1 MESNNMYQDT
11 FVVTDDRRTA
21 KLAELYATL
30 LQHHRKCDELFAA
43 IKQAKGERVAMHTA
57 QYPARELAFEVAHLR
72 MIVALNPMIKMV
84 QSVWDECQRLR
95 KQTFATFH
103 VDTDALARNNIISA
117 EELFDQACA
126 LYWEYQIAHY
136 DLHRYQCESVFKLQD
151 ADPDC
156 FIFDHG
162 DQSLADLTAVFT
174 PLYRDYK
181 RLLELDEAIKRAKS
195 NRVQRTDDNQRLF
208 ADRERRYDA
217 AVAAY
222 RHCALKL
229 HEMLEPLFKAAHA
242 ARSAQK
248 IEHIWDEQA
257 VRLVC
262 IAAAEGLYKRAHHA
276 FYAAL
281 AERPEFPGIAEQF
294 ALEPADPR
302 VFIMRDGVEVDK
314 PLPPPPYQTHA
325 EAVRAGNKWVGFA
338 SGYASD
344 VIVDTRVKPKTAD

>member
-1 MESNNMYQDT
+1 MYQDT
-11 FVVTDDRRTA
+11 FVVTDDGRTK
-21 KLAELYATL
+21 KLTGLYATL
-30 LQHHRKCDELFAA
+30 LAHHLKCEELFAA

-57 QYPARELAFEVAHLR
+57 QYPPRELAFEVAHLR
-72 MIVALNPMIKMV
+72 MIVELKSMIKMV
-84 QSVWDECQRLR
+84 QSVWDECQYLR
-95 KQTFATFH
+95 GQKFQTFY

-117 EELFDQACA
+117 EELYDQACA

-136 DLHRYQCESVFKLQD
+136 DLHRFQCESVFKLQD
-151 ADPDC
+151 ADPNC

-162 DQSLADLTAVFT
+162 DESLDGLTAVFT

-181 RLLELDEAIKRAKS
+181 RLLVLEEAAKRAKS

-222 RHCALKL
+222 RHCAMQL

-242 ARSAQK
+242 ARRAEE

-262 IAAAEGLYKRAHHA
+262 IAAAEGLYKRAHQA
-276 FYAAL
+276 FYATL

-314 PLPPPPYQTHA
+314 PLPPPPYQTRD
-325 EAVRAGNKWVGFA
+325 EAVRAGHKWVGFA
-338 SGYASD
+338 GGYASD
-344 VIVDTRVKPKTAD
+344 VIVDTRVKPKTAA